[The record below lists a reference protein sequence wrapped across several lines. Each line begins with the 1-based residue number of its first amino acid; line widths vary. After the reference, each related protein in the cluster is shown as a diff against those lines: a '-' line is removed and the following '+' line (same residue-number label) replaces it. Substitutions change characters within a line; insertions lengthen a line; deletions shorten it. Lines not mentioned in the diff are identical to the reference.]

1 MDEKKILNILLEM
14 QQEMRSQR
22 EELKSQREELKSQ
35 REEMKSFREEVTE
48 RLDGVEQQLSAL
60 KEDTEITR
68 TAANQLLA
76 WAEDVQTQVGIPL
89 YKKAQ

>member
-1 MDEKKILNILLEM
+1 MNEKQMLNILLEM
-14 QQEMRSQR
+14 QQEM
-22 EELKSQREELKSQ
+22 KSQREELKSQ
-35 REEMKSFREEVTE
+35 REEMKSFREEVME
-48 RLDGVEQQLSAL
+48 RLNSVEQQLSAL

>member
-1 MDEKKILNILLEM
+1 MDEKQILNILLEM

-22 EELKSQREELKSQ
+22 EEMKSQREELKAQ
-35 REEMKSFREEVTE
+35 REEMKSFREEVME
-48 RLDGVEQQLSAL
+48 RLDSVEQQLSAL

-68 TAANQLLA
+68 TAANHLLA

>member
-22 EELKSQREELKSQ
+22 EELKSQREE
-35 REEMKSFREEVTE
+35 MKSFREEVAE
-48 RLDGVEQQLSAL
+48 RLDGVGQQLSAL

-68 TAANQLLA
+68 TAANKLLA

>member
-1 MDEKKILNILLEM
+1 MDEKQILNILLEM
-14 QQEMRSQR
+14 QQ
-22 EELKSQREELKSQ
+22 
-35 REEMKSFREEVTE
+35 EMKSFREEVTE
-48 RLDGVEQQLSAL
+48 RLDSVEQQLSSL